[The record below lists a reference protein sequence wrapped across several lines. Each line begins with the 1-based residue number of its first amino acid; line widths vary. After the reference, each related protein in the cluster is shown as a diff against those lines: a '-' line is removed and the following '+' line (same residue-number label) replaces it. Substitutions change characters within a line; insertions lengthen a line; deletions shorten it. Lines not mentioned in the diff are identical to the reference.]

1 MNTTARMGLGFV
13 AGLAATYV
21 MDVVTEMLYT
31 EHIAQRER
39 ELQSQPSS
47 QVMAQ
52 KILSNLELDPVKKDI
67 EKVGPLLHW
76 ALGAS
81 SGMVGGAL
89 AGESAATA
97 GIAVA
102 TGMFLFDEVGLS
114 LLGAAPGSTRYPWQ
128 TNLRSML
135 GHAAYGL
142 TFAMAFEALR
152 ALRSAD

>member
-1 MNTTARMGLGFV
+1 MGLGFL

-21 MDVVTEMLYT
+21 MDVVTELLYT

-39 ELQSQPSS
+39 ELQSQPSTH
-47 QVMAQ
+47 VIAQ

-67 EKVGPLLHW
+67 EKIGPLLHW

-81 SGMVGGAL
+81 SGIVGGVL
-89 AGESAATA
+89 AQESAAPA
-97 GIAVA
+97 GMAVA

-114 LLGAAPGSTRYPWQ
+114 LLGAAPPSSSYPWQ
-128 TNLRSML
+128 TNLRSLL
-135 GHAAYGL
+135 GHAAYGF

-152 ALRSAD
+152 ALSPQG